1 MALSI
6 PPPTQMLTDTA
17 AGRITEPWYRIF
29 TGLVTDANADRR
41 TVLTATTTYY
51 VRTTGNDD
59 TGDGSVNDDAH
70 AFATPRGAYDYIC
83 ENVDCAGFRVII
95 QMAAGTYSEVLQ
107 TIPNGSGGTVTQVIY
122 IGAWPVGAASITFRG
137 DTTTPT
143 NVTWAGAGIWINNFG
158 YFRFEGIY
166 FNGLDGIGG
175 SEKAVFC
182 NASGANIVMGVN
194 NYGTFGSSHF
204 HIYGPNILKLFD
216 DYTISG
222 SANRHI
228 WLEGGCASLDWE
240 SSTITL
246 TGTPAFGH
254 ASGAFIMAEKDSSA
268 FVLDIVFSGS
278 ATGKRYFITDFATI
292 DTADVNEAD
301 LDDYF
306 PGSVNGTII
315 HRAAGTRQLDVR
327 ADGGTTTAS
336 AMLQCVARDGQ
347 AGITLARYSN
357 DAYGPHI
364 TMVKSRGTSRGSN
377 TVPTNGDELG
387 RISWQNEDSTGT
399 ASAAAIRAV
408 CAGTAASNDAPTHME
423 FGTTPDGSG
432 GADTTFYWRLDLNGH
447 LYPLTDIAYDL
458 GSSTLGI
465 RNIYL
470 GTSGVALGRTG
481 TWTPTLLF
489 NGSSADIT
497 YATQIGRYVLVGD
510 MVTVWASIVLTS
522 NGSSTGSAQIF
533 NLPFD
538 CVTLAGYEAVGTFGG
553 YANISETAR
562 NYHCSIQSADSRIDL
577 LKGDGADA
585 STFLNETDIDD
596 DAKFNICLSYLVA

>member
-1 MALSI
+1 VTTQISL
-6 PPPTQMLTDTA
+6 PPPTHPFTA
-17 AGRITEPWYRIF
+17 TNTGVITEPWYRALTQFLIQ
-29 TGLVTDANADRR
+29 TNAASTSGR
-41 TVLTATTTYY
+41 TALTATTTFY
-51 VRTTGNDD
+51 VRTGGSDA
-59 TGDGSVNDDAH
+59 TGDGSANTDAK
-70 AFATPRGAYDYIC
+70 AFATPRGAYDYLC
-83 ENVDCAGFRVII
+83 ENVDCAGHRVII

-107 TIPNGSGGTVTQVIY
+107 TIPNASGGTVTQVIY
-122 IGAWPVGAASITFRG
+122 IGAWPTGASSITFRG

-166 FNGLDGIGG
+166 FDGLDGIGG

-182 NASGANIVMGVN
+182 NASGANIVMGAN

-228 WLEGGCASLDWE
+228 WLEGGCAALDWE

-254 ASGAFIMAEKDSSA
+254 ASGAFIMVEKNCSA

-278 ATGKRYFITDFATI
+278 ATGKRYFITDLASI
-292 DTADVNEAD
+292 DTADTNEAD

-306 PGSVNGTII
+306 PGDVNGTII
-315 HRAAGTRQLDVR
+315 HRIAGTRQLDVR

-336 AMLQCVARDGQ
+336 AMVQCLARDGQ

-364 TMVKSRGTSRGSN
+364 TMVKSRGTSRLSN
-377 TVPTNGDELG
+377 TVPQSGDEIG

-399 ASAAAIRAV
+399 ADAAAIRAV
-408 CAGTAASNDAPTHME
+408 CAGTAASNDAPTHLE

-432 GADTTFYWRLDLNGH
+432 GADTTFYWRLRLDGH
-447 LYPLTDIAYDL
+447 LHPLTSATYDI
-458 GSSTLGI
+458 GTNTLGV
-465 RNIYL
+465 R
-470 GTSGVALGRTG
+470 GVYFGG
-481 TWTPTLLF
+481 V
-489 NGSSADIT
+489 T
-497 YATQIGRYVLVGD
+497 YANRPTAAAGAVAYITDSNTATWGATVAGGGANAVLAWYNGANW
-510 MVTVWASIVLTS
+510 TVM
-522 NGSSTGSAQIF
+522 
-533 NLPFD
+533 
-538 CVTLAGYEAVGTFGG
+538 
-553 YANISETAR
+553 
-562 NYHCSIQSADSRIDL
+562 
-577 LKGDGADA
+577 GA
-585 STFLNETDIDD
+585 
-596 DAKFNICLSYLVA
+596 